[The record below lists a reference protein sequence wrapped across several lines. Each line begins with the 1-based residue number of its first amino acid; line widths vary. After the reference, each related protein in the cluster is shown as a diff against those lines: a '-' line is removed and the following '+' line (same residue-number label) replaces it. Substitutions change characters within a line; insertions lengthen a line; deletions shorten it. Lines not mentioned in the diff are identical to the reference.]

1 MPEPSGPGAQRAG
14 AVAVARLDVVR
25 LEVAQPVVARL
36 GVERP
41 EAAAVRHGAAVVRL
55 GRLEAAV
62 SLVGAVPLGE
72 AAPVEVVLRLQVG
85 C

>member
-41 EAAAVRHGAAVVRL
+41 EAAVVRL

-72 AAPVEVVLRLQVG
+72 AAPVEVVRRLQVG